1 MPLTANIVESFNITQ
16 QKNSSSNIFPHS
28 LTVALN
34 LTIQGT
40 SNVLNM
46 SPLVLTLIR
55 KYKDLD
61 KEKIE
66 KQRRLATVGINYLFN
81 FRKLS
86 KEFNKTVLKIISWIK
101 TTSIVPELGII
112 RELNAYFL
120 AVYEGNISV
129 STNIKNVLKISGYQN
144 LANDL
149 PN

>member
-1 MPLTANIVESFNITQ
+1 MPLTTNIAESSNITQ
-16 QKNSSSNIFPHS
+16 QRNSSSNISLHN

-34 LTIQGT
+34 LTIQ
-40 SNVLNM
+40 
-46 SPLVLTLIR
+46 
-55 KYKDLD
+55 D
-61 KEKIE
+61 
-66 KQRRLATVGINYLFN
+66 LFN

>member
-1 MPLTANIVESFNITQ
+1 KINLRERSIYT
-16 QKNSSSNIFPHS
+16 KD
-28 LTVALN
+28 LTV
-34 LTIQGT
+34 
-40 SNVLNM
+40 S
-46 SPLVLTLIR
+46 
-55 KYKDLD
+55 
-61 KEKIE
+61 
-66 KQRRLATVGINYLFN
+66 QRRLATVGINYLFN